1 MKGYGKMPSASERD
15 SAYAP
20 LEAPDA
26 LPLLSW
32 LCFAGT
38 LVSRPLARLLPAPL
52 RAYPLGVVMPVAV
65 AAGLALVGLLL
76 AAWAMRRGRRRALAR
91 IGLFLN
97 AVVLALTA
105 LAALG
110 MVWIFRR

>member
-1 MKGYGKMPSASERD
+1 MRLASERD
-15 SAYAP
+15 EAYAP

-38 LVSRPLARLLPAPL
+38 LASRPLARLLPASL
-52 RAYPLGVVMPVAV
+52 RAPPLGVVMPVAI
-65 AAGLALVGLLL
+65 AAALALVGLLL

-97 AVVLALTA
+97 GVVLALTA
-105 LAALG
+105 LAAAG

>member
-1 MKGYGKMPSASERD
+1 MRLASERD
-15 SAYAP
+15 EAYAP

-38 LVSRPLARLLPAPL
+38 LASRPLARLLPASL

-65 AAGLALVGLLL
+65 AAGLALLGLLL
-76 AAWAMRRGRRRALAR
+76 AAWAMRRGRRRTLAR

-97 AVVLALTA
+97 GVALALTA
-105 LAALG
+105 LAAAG
-110 MVWIFRR
+110 MIWIFRR